1 MFLERLRIALR
12 PVALLMVCLIPVM
25 SGCGTLFTPR
35 SLEMTI
41 SSRPSDA
48 EVFIDNRPMGRT
60 PVNYEAKGSRRERVR
75 IEAPGYEVYE
85 ADIRTELNP
94 ITIINIL
101 FWPAF
106 IVDLITGN
114 FFRAVDI
121 NANLREADG
130 GTRPAPRVASPR
142 PAAPAPRVS
151 GDQNAPFTPRRHEL
165 PAERPRIRA
174 AMLTL
179 QPMGAASIDNA
190 LTLTNFVEDEM
201 FSQAARVYTFVER
214 SEVERLTR
222 EINFQTSDAID
233 RNTAQQLGRG
243 LGVQHLIVGR
253 YTQSEDN
260 TADSI
265 QLRII
270 EVERF
275 EIMAVKTSALTSVSQ
290 GRQQVIPAMVD
301 ELLGQMIERLTY

>member
-1 MFLERLRIALR
+1 MPLERLRIALR

-35 SLEMTI
+35 SLEMSIT
-41 SSRPSDA
+41 SRPSDA

-85 ADIRTELNP
+85 AEVRTELNP
-94 ITIINIL
+94 VTIINII

-106 IVDLITGN
+106 FVDLISGN

-121 NANLREADG
+121 DANLRADD

-151 GDQNAPFTPRRHEL
+151 PDSSAPFTPRHHVL
-165 PAERPRIRA
+165 PADRPRIRA

-275 EIMAVKTSALTSVSQ
+275 EIMAVKTSALSSVSQ
-290 GRQQVIPAMVD
+290 GRQQVIPSMVD